1 MNSPGRLVTTATGL
15 KGRTYNSDHL
25 VNGKVVVYLEDDEG
39 LPVVD
44 EKGKPKKLLVDR
56 TKVRFRGFVD

>member
-1 MNSPGRLVTTATGL
+1 MKSPGKLVTTSSGL

-25 VNGKVVVYLEDDEG
+25 VNGKLVVWLEDDEG
-39 LPVVD
+39 LPIPD
-44 EKGKPKKLLVDR
+44 DKGNPKKLLVDR